1 MNTTVTTNYR
11 AEYLPGD
18 DGIIVDLSEHAD
30 RLMAYEDI
38 SSELSEEQE
47 QRLVNYIK
55 SAMQMSYD
63 RISRRY
69 DHWKEAD
76 RAHDVY
82 VRPDATAFR
91 EKAVIADSRAIADTV
106 LTYLMAALT
115 GRNPMFQL
123 EGLNRQSRKSSAII
137 ERLLHQQMRRTAG
150 EARIAQHLLDS
161 IRYGYAPTKI
171 IWDADTRTN
180 EIVNFD
186 PRRVFHDP
194 RIQWGDWDR
203 MQFIVF
209 SDYSSYDALKQSK
222 MYPKL
227 DVYPSLRNRLSPP
240 SGGWDAHTWHQEK
253 GRGLSID
260 PAERNRRENGGSF
273 FALGDSRVVD
283 ECWIRL
289 AGYEVNLPQVDQLWL
304 VATVLDEHVIIRF
317 QLNPY
322 GRQFPVAIGGLYQ
335 DAHKSYGQSLY
346 DLILPLHDV
355 ATWLLRS
362 RIDNVQAALSNLIF
376 ADPSQIAM
384 NDLIDRN
391 PHGIVRTMPGTEP
404 GKGIFIAQVPDV
416 TKGHWND
423 IQAMGLLKQRLSA
436 ASDAQ
441 QGIPTAEGGVRP
453 ATEIQRLTQLGS
465 QRLGVLS
472 RIISSTSIRPMVRMM
487 VSNIQDFF
495 SEDGSIRIAAN
506 DSAAEVASM
515 VDQGYL
521 DFGLKDIQ
529 GEIDYLVV
537 DGTLPLEPAR
547 NAETWINMLKI
558 LNETGMAMEYNA
570 GKIVEE
576 AIRSMGVSDLDQF
589 KISKEQMKEGL
600 RPSQQMMLMEKMRGA
615 SVKPNE
621 QVQKEVEK
629 GNLVPLKRRAEDEN
643 RQS

>member
-1 MNTTVTTNYR
+1 MNSVVTTNYR

-161 IRYGYAPTKI
+161 IRYGYAPTKVV
-171 IWDADTRTN
+171 WDANSRTN
-180 EIVNFD
+180 EIINFD

-194 RIQWGDWDR
+194 RIQWGDWER
-203 MQFIVF
+203 MQFVIF
-209 SDYSSYDALKQSK
+209 SDYSSYDALKQTG

-227 DVYPSLRNRLSPP
+227 DKYPVLRNRLSPP
-240 SGGWDAHTWHQEK
+240 SGGWDAHTWHQET

-273 FALGDSRVVD
+273 FALGDSRIVD
-283 ECWIRL
+283 ECWLRL

-304 VATVLDEHVIIRF
+304 VASVLDENVIIRF

-441 QGIPTAEGGVRP
+441 QGIPTAEGGVRT

-495 SEDGSIRIAAN
+495 SDNGSIRIAAN
-506 DSAAEVASM
+506 DSAADVAGM

-521 DFGLKDIQ
+521 DFKLSDIQ

-615 SVKPNE
+615 SVKPNDE
-621 QVQKEVEK
+621 VQKEVEK

-643 RQS
+643 RQQ